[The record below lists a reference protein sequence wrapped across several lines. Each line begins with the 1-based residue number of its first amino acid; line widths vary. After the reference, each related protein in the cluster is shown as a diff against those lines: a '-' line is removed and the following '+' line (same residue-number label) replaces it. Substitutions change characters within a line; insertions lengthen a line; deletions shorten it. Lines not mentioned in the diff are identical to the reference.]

1 MDDTNI
7 TELTDK
13 NRNERNVIILK
24 HENLIVF
31 YLTYRI
37 QNSTFFCYF
46 KNSISF
52 FCIIYIMLEKYIEIY
67 FNSIFYYTFRIPD
80 LVILLYNR

>member
-46 KNSISF
+46 KNSISKN
-52 FCIIYIMLEKYIEIY
+52 I
-67 FNSIFYYTFRIPD
+67 RA
-80 LVILLYNR
+80 

>member
-52 FCIIYIMLEKYIEIY
+52 FYNIYNVRKIY
-67 FNSIFYYTFRIPD
+67 
-80 LVILLYNR
+80 